1 MDTDTVSLFLALL
14 AVVAEAA
21 TVAAIVLA
29 VGGRFSPTLRR
40 PGRQVVEAVAPSAI
54 ALAAVVAAVCVA
66 GSLYFSEVA
75 HFPPCHLC
83 WLQRFAMYPL
93 APILGIAA
101 WRRRGA
107 LIRPY
112 AMALA
117 LIGACISTYHVAL
130 VPILGFAAWRRAGR
144 IRPYATALALI
155 GACISTYHVAL
166 ERHPEWESSVCDPK
180 NPCTLIWVKRLGY
193 LTIPTMALS
202 GFALIITLLA
212 ISREERVDGNAPVEV
227 PARRGRGGP

>member
-130 VPILGFAAWRRAGR
+130 E
-144 IRPYATALALI
+144 
-155 GACISTYHVAL
+155 H
-166 ERHPEWESSVCDPK
+166 HPEWESSVCDPK

>member
-1 MDTDTVSLFLALL
+1 MTVDTVSLFLALL
-14 AVVAEAA
+14 AVVAEVA
-21 TVAAIVLA
+21 TAAAIVLA
-29 VGGRFSPTLRR
+29 VGGRFSPTLR
-40 PGRQVVEAVAPSAI
+40 PIGRQAVGAVAPSALS
-54 ALAAVVAAVCVA
+54 LAAMVATVCMA

-83 WLQRFAMYPL
+83 WLQRFCMYPL
-93 APILGIAA
+93 VPVLWFVA
-101 WRRRGA
+101 WRNA
-107 LIRPY
+107 
-112 AMALA
+112 
-117 LIGACISTYHVAL
+117 T
-130 VPILGFAAWRRAGR
+130 R

-202 GFALIITLLA
+202 GFALIITLLV
-212 ISREERVDGNAPVEV
+212 ISRKEPVDGNHQVEV
-227 PARRGRGGP
+227 ELGRGRRRS

>member
-40 PGRQVVEAVAPSAI
+40 LGGQVVEAVAPSAI

-130 VPILGFAAWRRAGR
+130 E
-144 IRPYATALALI
+144 
-155 GACISTYHVAL
+155 H
-166 ERHPEWESSVCDPK
+166 HPEWESSVCDPK